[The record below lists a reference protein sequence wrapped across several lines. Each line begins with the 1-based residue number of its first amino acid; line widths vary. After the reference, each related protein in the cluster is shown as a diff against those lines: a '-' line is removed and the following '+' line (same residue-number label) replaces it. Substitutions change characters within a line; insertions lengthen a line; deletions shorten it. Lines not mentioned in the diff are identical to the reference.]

1 MPLTETI
8 KICNNLSVDKN
19 ASVLV
24 ATPVHL
30 GKCGPNTKYWVDLSA
45 SGGGDVKVKYQVG
58 DTPDDTFYT
67 HAPATVVNMS
77 SKSSIGTASRDR
89 VAFTPF
95 GTPWM
100 KFKII
105 ENNASPVV
113 FNMTLILSQE

>member
-1 MPLTETI
+1 MPVTEAI

-24 ATPVHL
+24 ATPVYL
-30 GKCGPNTKYWVDLSA
+30 GKCGPDTKYWVDLSA

-58 DTPDDTFYT
+58 DTPDETFYT
-67 HAPATVVNMS
+67 PGNATVVFMS
-77 SKSSIGTASRDR
+77 SKSSIGAASRDR
-89 VAFTPF
+89 IAFAPL
-95 GTPWM
+95 GTSWI

-113 FNMTLILSQE
+113 FNKTLIISRD